1 MKPNQKKEVETRDTL
16 NKTQAKPKV
25 DQEEPKN
32 AFARFFSKMGY
43 SIWIAVMVV
52 GGIIAFLVSLLVL

>member
-1 MKPNQKKEVETRDTL
+1 MASNQKKKLKTRKTS
-16 NKTQAKPKV
+16 TQAESNQVV
-25 DQEEPKN
+25 DQDEPKN
-32 AFARFFSKMGY
+32 AFSRFFSKMGY

>member
-1 MKPNQKKEVETRDTL
+1 MKSNQTN
-16 NKTQAKPKV
+16 NKNSSTNIASKPRQEK
-25 DQEEPKN
+25 EEPQTGIGG
-32 AFARFFSKMGY
+32 FFSKVGY